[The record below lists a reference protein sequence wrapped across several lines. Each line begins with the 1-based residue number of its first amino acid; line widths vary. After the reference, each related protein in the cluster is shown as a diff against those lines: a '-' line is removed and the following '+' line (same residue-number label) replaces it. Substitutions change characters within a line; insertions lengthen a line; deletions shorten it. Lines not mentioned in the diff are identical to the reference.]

1 MVGRVTIRQE
11 LGKGMEVARQ
21 YSATGI
27 DLAASTQY
35 VMICCPKFRY
45 NVDRLEFQSIVA
57 VAAGANTVDI
67 LKDTGTPAAVMA
79 QFDPDTIVAGAAP
92 VEKAVLAAGKGV
104 PAGTPLYMK
113 LVCAAGSAGDPPD
126 VSVIAHISP
135 DIRGYDGELTVGT
148 YE

>member
-21 YSATGI
+21 FCATA
-27 DLAASTQY
+27 LERAASTQY
-35 VMICCPKFRY
+35 LLLCCPKFRY
-45 NVDRLEFQSIVA
+45 NVDKLEFQSVVA
-57 VAAGANTVDI
+57 TAAGANTVDVV
-67 LKDTGTPAAVMA
+67 KDEAAPVVIMT
-79 QFDPDTIVAGAAP
+79 QFDPADIVAGAAP
-92 VEKAVLAAGKGV
+92 VAKTVLAAGKGI

-113 LVCAAGSAGDPPD
+113 LVCAAGDGGDPPD
-126 VSVIAHISP
+126 VTCIAHISP

>member
-21 YSATGI
+21 FCATGVER
-27 DLAASTQY
+27 AASTQY
-35 VMICCPKFRY
+35 LLLCCPKFRY
-45 NVDRLEFQSIVA
+45 NVDKLEFYSSVA
-57 VAAGANTVDI
+57 TANGANTLDVF
-67 LKDTGTPAAVMA
+67 KDDGTPAEVMT

-92 VEKAVLAAGKGV
+92 VSGTIIAAGRGI

-113 LVCAAGSAGDPPD
+113 LVSAGGSAGNPPD
-126 VSVIAHISP
+126 VTCIAHISP
-135 DIRGYDGELTVGT
+135 DIRGYDGDLTVGT